1 MALAAVSRA
10 GAGEGTGSVPTV
22 RLDLTVLIPAFNE
35 AENLRLLLPRVHR
48 VAHEL
53 SLAYEV
59 LVVDVAAHAET
70 LAVTRDQGARLL
82 TQVAPGYG
90 GALLEG
96 FREARGGYILTMDAD
111 CSHEPSVIT
120 KLWAHRNRADIIVA
134 SRYIRGG
141 VAYMSWVRK
150 WLSRVLNRVF
160 TRGLSVD
167 VRDISSG
174 FRLYKAS
181 VVKGLQVTGTDFDIL
196 PEIIVRAHVDGWTIL
211 EVPFTYF
218 PRAKGTSR
226 ARVIRVGIN
235 LLKTF
240 AKLWRLRHSVRAADY
255 DERAFYSAIPL
266 QRYWQRRRHRIVTTM
281 ARGRSRTLDVGCGS
295 SLILQSLNH
304 AVGLDVLHHKMRYM
318 RRYGLEVVTGS
329 VFALPFADE
338 RMDCVICSEV
348 IEHVPADPAIF
359 MELDRVLR
367 PGGLLILGT
376 PDYATWSWPLIER
389 LYGLAAPGGYACE
402 HISHYTR
409 AGIQGLLGAMGYD
422 VVETRYVFGSELI
435 VSAQKGGGRAVPET
449 LAPLLSAIHVHA

>member
-1 MALAAVSRA
+1 MALAAASRA
-10 GAGEGTGSVPTV
+10 GVREMTGTVPTAHM
-22 RLDLTVLIPAFNE
+22 DLTVLIPAFDE
-35 AENLRLLLPRVHR
+35 AENLRLLLPSVHR
-48 VAHEL
+48 AAQEL

-59 LVVDVAAHAET
+59 LVVDVAAHTET
-70 LAVTRDQGARLL
+70 LAVTRDHGARVI

-90 GALLEG
+90 GALTEG
-96 FREARGGYILTMDAD
+96 FREAQGDYVLTMDAD
-111 CSHEPSVIT
+111 CSHEPSVIA

-134 SRYIRGG
+134 SRYTRGG

-160 TRGLSVD
+160 TRGLSMD

-181 VVKGLQVTGTDFDIL
+181 VVKGLPVTGTDFDIL
-196 PEIIVRAHVDGWTIL
+196 PEIIVRAHLDGWSIL

-255 DERAFYSAIPL
+255 DERAFYSPIPL

-281 ARGRSRTLDVGCGS
+281 ARGRGRTLDVGCGS

-304 AVGLDVLHHKMRYM
+304 AVGLDVLHYKMRYM

-338 RMDCVICSEV
+338 SMDCVICSEV

-359 MELDRVLR
+359 VELDRVLR

-376 PDYATWSWPLIER
+376 PDYATWTWPLIER

-409 AGIQGLLGAMGYD
+409 DGIQRLLDAMGYD
-422 VVETRYVFGSELI
+422 VMETRYVFGSELI
-435 VSAQKGGGRAVPET
+435 VSARKGPGRA
-449 LAPLLSAIHVHA
+449 APDAIALLLPATHTS